1 MRTSRRFPVAAIVFA
16 AFGLVYSFGATRA
29 LAEPVVLAPA
39 PVWQVDTGVADWLAP
54 NEFANGTATPRLSAA
69 AKSALPADS
78 FSPVQLLT
86 RLADGLRNIRYKR
99 GGRSP
104 TTGFDC
110 SGFVRYVFRMGIGA
124 DLPNTS
130 SAQFHTGLAVA
141 RDELRSGDLVFFR
154 TRGKRV
160 SHVGIYLGEGRFI
173 HAPSSGKTVS
183 ISNLSEHY
191 WSRRFAGA
199 RRPDVLVERAGDSLV
214 GSS

>member
-1 MRTSRRFPVAAIVFA
+1 MRTCRRFPPAVFVLLFM
-16 AFGLVYSFGATRA
+16 FGPGSA
-29 LAEPVVLAPA
+29 LAGPAELAPSPA
-39 PVWQVDTGVADWLAP
+39 WQIDTGAADWLAP
-54 NEFANGTATPRLSAA
+54 PVADT
-69 AKSALPADS
+69 ALPKPPVESASATGDAS

-104 TTGFDC
+104 KTGFDC
-110 SGFVRYVFRMGIGA
+110 SGFVRYVFRQGIGA
-124 DLPNTS
+124 ELPNTS
-130 SAQFHTGLAVA
+130 SAQFHTGHAVA
-141 RDELRSGDLVFFR
+141 PDDLRSGDLVFFR

-183 ISNLSEHY
+183 ISSLSEHY

-199 RRPDVLVERAGDSLV
+199 RRPDVLVEHSGDSLL

>member
-1 MRTSRRFPVAAIVFA
+1 MRTRRRFPVAAIVLA
-16 AFGLVYSFGATRA
+16 AFALVSSFGASSA
-29 LAEPVVLAPA
+29 LAGPVELAPA
-39 PVWQVDTGVADWLAP
+39 PVWQIDLGVADWLAP
-54 NEFANGTATPRLSAA
+54 TTIATASAGPSAA
-69 AKSALPADS
+69 AEPAES
-78 FSPVQLLT
+78 LSPAQLLT

-124 DLPNTS
+124 ELPNTS

-183 ISNLSEHY
+183 ISSLTEHY

-199 RRPDVLVERAGDSLV
+199 RRPDVLVERAGGSLV

>member
-1 MRTSRRFPVAAIVFA
+1 MRTCRRFNPAVFVLL
-16 AFGLVYSFGATRA
+16 FMVGPGS
-29 LAEPVVLAPA
+29 VLAGPVELAPSPA
-39 PVWQVDTGVADWLAP
+39 WQIDTGMADWLAP
-54 NEFANGTATPRLSAA
+54 PVAVTALPKPSAA
-69 AKSALPADS
+69 PAAATDQTT

-110 SGFVRYVFRMGIGA
+110 SGFVRYVFRQGIGA
-124 DLPNTS
+124 ELPNTS

-141 RDELRSGDLVFFR
+141 RDELRGGDLVFFR

-183 ISNLSEHY
+183 ISSLTEHY

-199 RRPDVLVERAGDSLV
+199 RRPDVLVEHSGDSLV